1 MSARVVR
8 RLTEGEVVL
17 AASVFSDLIDY
28 DGVRLAAAAPF
39 GYAVTLGRVI
49 LFPPGSPG
57 DFAQADL
64 RAQAWLIHELTHVW
78 QFATAPRRA
87 LKSWAKALLTGG
99 YGPGRHAYRYTL
111 PLDDFA
117 AYGLEQQAS
126 IVEHAFL
133 LRQGERCGAM
143 SNLVT
148 LADFEG
154 KTPFLHL
161 SRKAGE
167 VSA

>member
-17 AASVFSDLIDY
+17 AASVFGDLIDY
-28 DGVRLAAAAPF
+28 QGVRLAAAAPF
-39 GYAVTLGRVI
+39 GFAVTLGPLI

-78 QFATAPRRA
+78 QFATAPRRT
-87 LKSWAKALLTGG
+87 LKSWAKAVLTGG
-99 YGPGRHAYRYTL
+99 YGPGLHAYRYTL

-133 LRQGERCGAM
+133 VRERGRCGTMPGRARW
-143 SNLVT
+143 
-148 LADFEG
+148 ADYENR
-154 KTPFLHL
+154 TPFFLL
-161 SRKAGE
+161 GII
-167 VSA
+167 